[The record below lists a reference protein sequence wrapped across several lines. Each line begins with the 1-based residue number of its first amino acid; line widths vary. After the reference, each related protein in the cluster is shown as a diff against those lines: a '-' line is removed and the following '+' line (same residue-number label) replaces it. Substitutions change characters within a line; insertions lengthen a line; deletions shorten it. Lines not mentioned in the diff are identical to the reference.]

1 MGRQRTID
9 REKLLEAIFDIVME
23 QGAAALT
30 IDTVAKKMGISKGGV
45 QYCFSS
51 KEAMIDAM
59 FEHWE
64 GSYETQFK
72 KIVENDN
79 SPENRVT
86 AHIHATHNHDKVS
99 FAKGAS
105 LMAALLQT
113 PEYLQSTKEWY
124 QQRLAGVDMTT
135 EAGKRARLAF
145 LAAEGTFLLRYFGLM
160 DIDDNE
166 WQSIFE
172 DIDSELL
179 QQGKRQ

>member
-45 QYCFSS
+45 QYCFNS

-64 GSYETQFK
+64 GGYEARFNQ
-72 KIVENDN
+72 VVANDN
-79 SPENRVT
+79 SANNRVR
-86 AHIHATHNHDKVS
+86 AHIHATHDHDKLS

-113 PEYLQSTKEWY
+113 PEYLQST
-124 QQRLAGVDMTT
+124 T
-135 EAGKRARLAF
+135 
-145 LAAEGTFLLRYFGLM
+145 
-160 DIDDNE
+160 
-166 WQSIFE
+166 
-172 DIDSELL
+172 
-179 QQGKRQ
+179 

>member
-9 REKLLEAIFDIVME
+9 RDKLLETIFDIVME

-64 GSYETQFK
+64 KSYETQFH
-72 KIVENDN
+72 KIIENDN
-79 SPENRVT
+79 SPENQVT
-86 AHIHATHNHDKVS
+86 AHIRATHAHDKI
-99 FAKGAS
+99 ATEKGAS

-124 QQRLAGVDMTT
+124 QQRLAKLDITT
-135 EAGKRARLAF
+135 ESGKRARLAF
-145 LAAEGTFLLRYFGLM
+145 LATEGTFLLRYFGLM

-166 WQSIFE
+166 WDSIFK
-172 DIDSELL
+172 DIDMMLIE
-179 QQGKRQ
+179 KPTE

>member
-9 REKLLEAIFDIVME
+9 REKLLETIFDIVME

-30 IDTVAKKMGISKGGV
+30 IDTVAKRMGISKGGV

-64 GSYETQFK
+64 ESYETKFK
-72 KIVENDN
+72 EVIKNDD
-79 SPENRVT
+79 SSENRVA
-86 AHIHATHNHDKVS
+86 AHIYATQAHDQIS

-105 LMAALLQT
+105 LLAALLQT
-113 PEYLQSTKEWY
+113 PEYLQSTKAWY
-124 QQRLAGVDMTT
+124 QQRLTGIDTTT

-145 LAAEGTFLLRYFGLM
+145 LATEGTFLLRYLGLM
-160 DIDDNE
+160 DINDNE

-172 DIDSELL
+172 DIDSVLL
-179 QQGKRQ
+179 QQGKRE

>member
-1 MGRQRTID
+1 
-9 REKLLEAIFDIVME
+9 
-23 QGAAALT
+23 
-30 IDTVAKKMGISKGGV
+30 MGISKGGV

-64 GSYETQFK
+64 GSYEAKFNA
-72 KIVENDN
+72 IVENDN

-86 AHIHATHNHDKVS
+86 AHIRAIHTHDKVA

-124 QQRLAGVDMTT
+124 QQRLAGVDTKT

-172 DIDSELL
+172 DIDSALISKE
-179 QQGKRQ
+179 KDNKKACC

>member
-64 GSYETQFK
+64 GSYEAKFNA
-72 KIVENDN
+72 IVENDN

-86 AHIHATHNHDKVS
+86 AHIRAIHTHDKVA

-124 QQRLAGVDMTT
+124 QQRLAGVDTKT

-145 LAAEGTFLLRYFGLM
+145 FSSRRHFFVTLFWVDGY
-160 DIDDNE
+160 
-166 WQSIFE
+166 
-172 DIDSELL
+172 
-179 QQGKRQ
+179 

>member
-45 QYCFSS
+45 QYCFNS

-64 GSYETQFK
+64 GGYEARFNEV
-72 KIVENDN
+72 IANDN
-79 SPENRVT
+79 SANNRVR
-86 AHIHATHNHDKVS
+86 AHIHATHDHDKLS

-105 LMAALLQT
+105 LIALLQT
-113 PEYLQSTKEWY
+113 PEYLQSTKAWY
-124 QQRLAGVDMTT
+124 QQRLAGVDTT
-135 EAGKRARLAF
+135 TVEGKRARLAF
-145 LAAEGTFLLRYFGLM
+145 LATEGAFLLRYFGLM

-166 WQSIFE
+166 WEEIFS
-172 DIDSELL
+172 DINSKLINVET
-179 QQGKRQ
+179 K

>member
-1 MGRQRTID
+1 MGHQRTID

-45 QYCFSS
+45 QYCFNS

-64 GSYETQFK
+64 GGYEARFNQ
-72 KIVENDN
+72 VVANDN
-79 SPENRVT
+79 SANNRVR
-86 AHIHATHNHDKVS
+86 AHIHATHDHDKLS

-113 PEYLQSTKEWY
+113 PEYLQSTKAWY
-124 QQRLAGVDMTT
+124 QQRLAGVDTT
-135 EAGKRARLAF
+135 TVEGKRARLAF
-145 LAAEGTFLLRYFGLM
+145 LATEGAFLLRYFGLM

-166 WQSIFE
+166 WEEIFS
-172 DIDSELL
+172 DIDSELVTVTT
-179 QQGKRQ
+179 K

>member
-45 QYCFSS
+45 QYCFNS
-51 KEAMIDAM
+51 KE

-64 GSYETQFK
+64 GGYEARFNQ
-72 KIVENDN
+72 VVANDN
-79 SPENRVT
+79 SANNRVR
-86 AHIHATHNHDKVS
+86 AHIHATHDHDKLS

-113 PEYLQSTKEWY
+113 PEYLQSTKAWY
-124 QQRLAGVDMTT
+124 QQRLAGVDTST
-135 EAGKRARLAF
+135 VEGKRARLAF
-145 LAAEGTFLLRYFGLM
+145 LATEGAFLLRYFGLM

-166 WQSIFE
+166 WEEIFS
-172 DIDSELL
+172 DIDSELVTVTT
-179 QQGKRQ
+179 K

>member
-23 QGAAALT
+23 QGGAAALT

-45 QYCFSS
+45 QYCFNS

-64 GSYETQFK
+64 GGYEARFNQ
-72 KIVENDN
+72 VVANDN
-79 SPENRVT
+79 SANNRVR
-86 AHIHATHNHDKVS
+86 AHIHATHDHDKLS

-113 PEYLQSTKEWY
+113 PEYLQSTKAWY
-124 QQRLAGVDMTT
+124 QQRLAGVDTT
-135 EAGKRARLAF
+135 TVEGKRARLAF
-145 LAAEGTFLLRYFGLM
+145 LATEGAFLLRYFGLM

-166 WQSIFE
+166 WEEIFS
-172 DIDSELL
+172 DIDSELVTVTT
-179 QQGKRQ
+179 K

>member
-45 QYCFSS
+45 QYCFNS

-64 GSYETQFK
+64 VGYEARFNQ
-72 KIVENDN
+72 VVANDN
-79 SPENRVT
+79 SANNRVR
-86 AHIHATHNHDKVS
+86 AH
-99 FAKGAS
+99 
-105 LMAALLQT
+105 T
-113 PEYLQSTKEWY
+113 PEYLQSTKAWY
-124 QQRLAGVDMTT
+124 QQRLAGVDTT
-135 EAGKRARLAF
+135 TVEGKRARLAF
-145 LAAEGTFLLRYFGLM
+145 LATEGAFLLRYFGLM

-166 WQSIFE
+166 WEEIFS
-172 DIDSELL
+172 DIDSELINAET
-179 QQGKRQ
+179 K